1 MGPAYDGRRRAERSR
16 IDRAGEGSGMDGS
29 IGTIHAAPGAR
40 DALAAIPIG
49 GFGERR
55 ETRPV
60 DGHGPVAV
68 P

>member
-1 MGPAYDGRRRAERSR
+1 
-16 IDRAGEGSGMDGS
+16 MDGS

-49 GFGERR
+49 GFGDRQ
-55 ETRPV
+55 ETRAV
-60 DGHGPVAV
+60 GGHGPVVV